1 MTTYKLQAQY
11 DHDGEW
17 FDSVFTSEVTGKP
30 LAEAWDV
37 ADNYTDGSTLYTYR
51 VVEVRDYV
59 EAPRPAAKWED
70 GKVYRYKGSTQRGSY
85 AVTAVDKD
93 GYAVAVYTREFGAVD
108 DARYLMRPDD
118 RKHYEVV

>member
-1 MTTYKLQAQY
+1 MTTYKLQAEY
-11 DHDGEW
+11 DYDGEW
-17 FDSVFTSEVTGKP
+17 FDSVFTSEIRGKT
-30 LAEAWDV
+30 LSEAWDV
-37 ADNYTDGSTLYTYR
+37 ADNYSDGSDLYRYR
-51 VVEVRDYV
+51 VVAVKAYV
-59 EAPRPAAKWED
+59 EAPRPPAKWED

-93 GYAVAVYTREFGAVD
+93 GYAVAVYTREFGTVD